1 MRRKAWSVV
10 LQLGLLAA
18 VAWFVTRTF
27 LDRWVEFRNY
37 PFDLQSNPGLL
48 LLAALLVWSGYV
60 ALIAGWRGVV
70 LGWGERLG
78 PWQAGRIWALSSL
91 GKYIPGKIWAV
102 TGMVVMAQR
111 AGVRPVVAAGS
122 AVVMQLL
129 AIGIGVAV
137 AALTGALAVVS
148 DGWLRVG
155 LLVLLAASLVATM
168 VLLQP
173 RWVNWALAR
182 LPGHMEPV
190 ASGPTLLSILGGA
203 GANILAWMA
212 YGVAVWLLA
221 RALTPEAAFPLLT
234 TVGAFA
240 ASYIV
245 GFLVLLAPGG
255 LGVREGVFVLVL
267 QGVVGLAPATAIAVA
282 SRLLFTL
289 TEVGVAV
296 PFLLFPKGGSRAA
309 S

>member
-1 MRRKAWSVV
+1 VV
-10 LQLGLLAA
+10 LQLILLAV

-27 LDRWVEFRNY
+27 IDRWEEFRSY

-48 LLAALLVWSGYV
+48 LLAALLVWLGY
-60 ALIAGWRGVV
+60 ATLIAAWRGVV
-70 LGWGERLG
+70 RGWKEQLGL
-78 PWQAGRIWALSSL
+78 WQAGRIWALSSL
-91 GKYIPGKIWAV
+91 GKYVPGKIWAV

-111 AGVRPVVAAGS
+111 AGVRPVAAAGS

-129 AIGIGVAV
+129 AIGTGAAV
-137 AALTGALAVVS
+137 AALTGVLSLVS
-148 DGWLRVG
+148 DGWFRVG
-155 LLVLLAASLVATM
+155 LIALLVASVIGTL

-173 RWVNWALAR
+173 RWLNRVLAR
-182 LPGHMEPV
+182 LTGDLDQL
-190 ASGPTLLSILGGA
+190 ASTPTPLSILGGA
-203 GANILAWMA
+203 GANVLAWVA
-212 YGVAVWLLA
+212 YGLAVWLLA
-221 RALTPEAAFPLLT
+221 QALVPEASFPLVT
-234 TVGAFA
+234 TIGAFA

-296 PFLLFPKGGSRAA
+296 PFLLFPKRGSRAA

>member
-1 MRRKAWSVV
+1 MPRKAWGVV
-10 LQLGLLAA
+10 LQLALLA
-18 VAWFVTRTF
+18 VVGWFVARTF
-27 LDRWVEFRNY
+27 IDRWEEFRSY
-37 PFDLQSNPGLL
+37 PLDLQANPGLL
-48 LLAALLVWSGYV
+48 VLAALVVWSGYA

-70 LGWGERLG
+70 LGWKQELA

-91 GKYIPGKIWAV
+91 GKYVPGKIWAV
-102 TGMVVMAQR
+102 AGMVVMAQR
-111 AGVRPVVAAGS
+111 AGVRPVAAAGS
-122 AVVMQLL
+122 ALVMQLL
-129 AIGIGVAV
+129 AMGTGAAV
-137 AALTGALAVVS
+137 VALTGVLALAS

-155 LLVLLAASLVATM
+155 LIAVLVASVAGTL

-173 RWVNWALAR
+173 RWLNRALAR
-182 LPGHMEPV
+182 LPAGVDQV
-190 ASGPTLLSILGGA
+190 ATAPTPPSILGGA
-203 GANILAWMA
+203 AANVFAWGA

-221 RALTPEAAFPLLT
+221 RALIPDASFPLLT
-234 TVGAFA
+234 TIGAFA

-245 GFLVLLAPGG
+245 GFLVLLVPGG

-267 QGVVGLAPATAIAVA
+267 QGVVGLAPATAIALA

-296 PFLLFPKGGSRAA
+296 LFLLFPRGGSRAV

>member
-1 MRRKAWSVV
+1 MPRKAWGVV
-10 LQLGLLAA
+10 LQLALLAV
-18 VAWFVTRTF
+18 VAWFVARTF
-27 LDRWVEFRNY
+27 VDRWDEFRSY

-70 LGWGERLG
+70 LGWNERLG

-91 GKYIPGKIWAV
+91 GKYIPGTIWAV

-111 AGVRPVVAAGS
+111 VGVRPVVAAGS

-129 AIGIGVAV
+129 AIGTGVAV
-137 AALTGALAVVS
+137 AALTGVLAVVS

-155 LLVLLAASLVATM
+155 LIALLAASVGATV

-173 RWVNWALAR
+173 RWVNWVLAR
-182 LPGHMEPV
+182 LPGNMEPV
-190 ASGPTLLSILGGA
+190 ANTPTPLSILGGA
-203 GANILAWMA
+203 GANVLAWIA

-221 RALTPEAAFPLLT
+221 RALIPEAPFPLLT
-234 TVGAFA
+234 TIGAFA

-296 PFLLFPKGGSRAA
+296 PFLLFPKRGSRAA